1 MAEIYGVIQIKM
13 NHFKKSSIMINDL
26 PTKGRMLVTNI
37 SDVFTYTT
45 AAKINWNRITSLSHY
60 VYDDLA

>member
-13 NHFKKSSIMINDL
+13 NQFKKSSIMISDL
-26 PTKGRMLVTNI
+26 PTKRMLVTNI

>member
-1 MAEIYGVIQIKM
+1 MVEIYGVIQIKM
-13 NHFKKSSIMINDL
+13 NQFKKSSIMISDW
-26 PTKGRMLVTNI
+26 PTKRMLVTNI

-45 AAKINWNRITSLSHY
+45 AAKINWNRITSLAPY

>member
-13 NHFKKSSIMINDL
+13 NQFKKSSIMISDL

-45 AAKINWNRITSLSHY
+45 AAKINWNRITWLSHY